1 MTVRTVGVIVGSVST
16 DSLNRRYAE
25 GLATLA
31 GRAGLEFVD
40 ISIDQLPFFGTQ
52 FQDDFP
58 PEGLAYKAALHAV
71 DGLLMVTPEYNR
83 SIPAVLK
90 NAIDWASRPVGES
103 VFPDLPI
110 AVTGAS
116 RGVISTAVAQN
127 HLKAILTSQGAAV
140 VGRPEVYLRVT
151 DETFAPDGGF
161 ADDKTVQFMLGFLQ
175 ALHAQIVRFR
185 PA

>member
-25 GLATLA
+25 ALGTLA
-31 GRAGLEFVD
+31 ASAELSFVD
-40 ISIDQLPFFGTQ
+40 IAIDRLPFFGTQ
-52 FQDDFP
+52 YQDDFP
-58 PEGLAYKAALHAV
+58 PEGLAFKAALKAV
-71 DGLLMVTPEYNR
+71 DGLLVVTPEYNR
-83 SIPAVLK
+83 SIPGVLK
-90 NAIDWASRPVGES
+90 NAIDWASRPMGES
-103 VFPDLPI
+103 ALPDLPI

-151 DETFAPDGGF
+151 DETFDDEGGF
-161 ADDKTVQFMLGFLQ
+161 ADEKTVEFLRGFLR
-175 ALHAQIVRFR
+175 ALRAQVERFR
-185 PA
+185 P